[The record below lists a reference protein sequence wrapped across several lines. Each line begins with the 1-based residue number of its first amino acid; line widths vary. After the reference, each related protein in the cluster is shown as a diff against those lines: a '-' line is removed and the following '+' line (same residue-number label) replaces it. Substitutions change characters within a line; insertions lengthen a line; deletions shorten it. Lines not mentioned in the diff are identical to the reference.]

1 MASSTSTNERNAPVT
16 ATVPE
21 AVRGG
26 AFWAAVL
33 LPFCVLALLV
43 LGIET
48 TAEYTLFAA
57 LVAANV
63 VALVLGHGYGAESA
77 TGR

>member
-16 ATVPE
+16 APVPE
-21 AVRGG
+21 AVRAG

-33 LPFCVLALLV
+33 LPFCVLALLM

-48 TAEYTLFAA
+48 TAGYTLFVL
-57 LVAANV
+57 LVAVNV
-63 VALVLGHGYGAESA
+63 VALILGHGYGTDS